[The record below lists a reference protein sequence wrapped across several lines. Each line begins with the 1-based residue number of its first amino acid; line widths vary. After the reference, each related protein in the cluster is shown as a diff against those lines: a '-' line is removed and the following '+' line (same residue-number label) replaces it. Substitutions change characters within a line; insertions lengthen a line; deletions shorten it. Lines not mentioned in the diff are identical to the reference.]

1 MTSQRFQPRS
11 DHRFRLIQRDRE
23 GLLRKPEGVHQAGDL
38 WRSDLE
44 GLHAL
49 DLREDDTGRTGH
61 HDLTLVENH
70 DLVGKLGDWLALVFR
85 HDDGHAVGGVQL
97 LCQREERERPL
108 RVKGRGRFVEHN
120 DLRLHREHR
129 CGDDP
134 LNLPARQVCR
144 PPVEV
149 FEIVKKAAEIKNFV
163 RIDMEDSPY
172 TDKTINVYK
181 RIYQD
186 YKNVGVVI
194 QSYMRRS
201 YDDVITL
208 NKIGT
213 NYRLCKGIYVE
224 SASIAYKDKQE
235 VRNNY
240 LKLLDAMFKDGN
252 YVGIATHD
260 KYLIDEAYKRI
271 KEKNISKDKFEF
283 QMLLGV
289 REDLRDKINNDGYK
303 IRIYVPFGKDWYAY
317 SVRRLKENP
326 SVAGHIAKSFL
337 TFGKR

>member
-1 MTSQRFQPRS
+1 M
-11 DHRFRLIQRDRE
+11 DAINHLIV
-23 GLLRKPEGVHQAGDL
+23 KI
-38 WRSDLE
+38 
-44 GLHAL
+44 
-49 DLREDDTGRTGH
+49 
-61 HDLTLVENH
+61 
-70 DLVGKLGDWLALVFR
+70 
-85 HDDGHAVGGVQL
+85 VQL
-97 LCQREERERPL
+97 LPKPVVGFFSKKYIAGVTLQSAVDFVKKLNSKGIYATMDVLGESVANKEESI
-108 RVKGRGRFVEHN
+108 
-120 DLRLHREHR
+120 R
-129 CGDDP
+129 CKNEAIEVLDAIEKNK
-134 LNLPARQVCR
+134 LMANLSIKPTQMGLAIDEEFAYQQIL
-144 PPVEV
+144 
-149 FEIVKKAAEIKNFV
+149 EIVKKAAEYKNFV
-163 RIDMEDSPY
+163 RIDMEDSPF

-181 RIYQD
+181 KIYQD
-186 YKNVGVVI
+186 HKNVGIVI
-194 QSYMRRS
+194 QSYMRRA
-201 YDDVITL
+201 YDDVVTL

-224 SASIAYKDKQE
+224 PASIAYKDRQE

-260 KYLIDEAYKRI
+260 KYLIDEAYKRV

-289 REDLRDKINNDGYK
+289 REDLRDKINADGYK

-326 SVAGHIAKSFL
+326 SMAGHIVKSFL